1 MLERTITIRGKE
13 GLHARPAAA
22 FVKAAAL
29 FKSKVQ
35 LEYKG
40 RKVNAKSTID
50 MMMCAASQ
58 GDEIVLRIEGE
69 DEDAAMGKLSA
80 LLEGVPEE
88 NR

>member
-1 MLERTITIRGKE
+1 M
-13 GLHARPAAA
+13 
-22 FVKAAAL
+22 KAAGK

-58 GDEIVLRIEGE
+58 GEAITLKVEGE
-69 DEDAAMGKLSA
+69 DEHSAINELAAM
-80 LLEGVPEE
+80 LEGSPEGFE
-88 NR
+88 